1 MEDSKNYFEIL
12 RSSKGWKASDGVMR
26 TVEAVIV
33 FSVMMMV
40 FVNTVARYLFNANF
54 SWIEEMLTIFAMWM
68 YFLGGVIGA
77 EEESHIYGDLVSGSL
92 RSQKVKKWL
101 TVGVNLLNTLCAA
114 FFTYLAIAYCVQQTK
129 FGVTTA
135 YLRLPKGTSQY
146 AVGFGMIGMTFYWL
160 FHTLRYLFKKPSEY
174 EVAAAASEENLSD
187 AEKESV
193 INKEDNCQE
202 GRE

>member
-12 RSSKGWKASDGVMR
+12 RSSKGWKASVGVMR

-92 RSQKVKKWL
+92 RSQKVKNGLLLESICLILFVQRSSCTLLSL
-101 TVGVNLLNTLCAA
+101 TVYNRQNSELL
-114 FFTYLAIAYCVQQTK
+114 
-129 FGVTTA
+129 
-135 YLRLPKGTSQY
+135 LR
-146 AVGFGMIGMTFYWL
+146 I
-160 FHTLRYLFKKPSEY
+160 
-174 EVAAAASEENLSD
+174 
-187 AEKESV
+187 
-193 INKEDNCQE
+193 
-202 GRE
+202 

>member
-12 RSSKGWKASDGVMR
+12 RSSKGWKASVGVMR

-174 EVAAAASEENLSD
+174 ELAAAASEENLSD

>member
-68 YFLGGVIGA
+68 YFLGVVIGA

-92 RSQKVKKWL
+92 RSQKVKK
-101 TVGVNLLNTLCAA
+101 
-114 FFTYLAIAYCVQQTK
+114 
-129 FGVTTA
+129 
-135 YLRLPKGTSQY
+135 
-146 AVGFGMIGMTFYWL
+146 
-160 FHTLRYLFKKPSEY
+160 
-174 EVAAAASEENLSD
+174 
-187 AEKESV
+187 
-193 INKEDNCQE
+193 
-202 GRE
+202 

>member
-1 MEDSKNYFEIL
+1 M
-12 RSSKGWKASDGVMR
+12 
-26 TVEAVIV
+26 
-33 FSVMMMV
+33 
-40 FVNTVARYLFNANF
+40 
-54 SWIEEMLTIFAMWM
+54 
-68 YFLGGVIGA
+68 
-77 EEESHIYGDLVSGSL
+77 
-92 RSQKVKKWL
+92 
-101 TVGVNLLNTLCAA
+101 
-114 FFTYLAIAYCVQQTK
+114 YLAIAYCVQQTK